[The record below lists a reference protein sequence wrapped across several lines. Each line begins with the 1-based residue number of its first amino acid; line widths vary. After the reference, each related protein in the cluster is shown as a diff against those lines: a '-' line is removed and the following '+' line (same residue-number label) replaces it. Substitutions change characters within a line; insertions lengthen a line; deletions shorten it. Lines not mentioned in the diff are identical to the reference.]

1 MNAIHQ
7 CAPAAPI
14 CGNARRAK
22 AVRGFLA
29 LTVALTLLASIATNH
44 SREQVVGAKPGV
56 SGGSVIAG
64 SKPSAAGGSA
74 IAGSKP
80 SVAGGRAIASING
93 ATGNVQP
100 PLSL

>member
-7 CAPAAPI
+7 CAPEAPV
-14 CGNARRAK
+14 CGNARLAK

-29 LTVALTLLASIATNH
+29 LTVALTMLALPALTTRNPTATNH
-44 SREQVVGAKPGV
+44 SREQV
-56 SGGSVIAG
+56 AG

-74 IAGSKP
+74 IAG
-80 SVAGGRAIASING
+80 INN